1 MKNYNVLAM
10 DFGASSGRGIIG
22 HFNGEKIELEEIH
35 RFENNPVKLAGRL
48 LWDVPSLYSAILAS
62 IGASVKSDG
71 GISSVGIDTWG
82 VDYGFID
89 KNSHLLANPTHY
101 RDTRTESARNE
112 VLKKI
117 PFEELYGITGI
128 QDLSFNTVYQLY
140 CDFTKDRHIS
150 DSVDKMLFMPDLF
163 NYFLTGIAAT
173 EYTIASTGA
182 VLDAKTE
189 NFAKDILNRLGI
201 PEGIFA
207 PIVYPS
213 NVLGTLTRDVKE
225 STGAGDGIKV
235 VNTASHDTGSA
246 VIAVPAL
253 EDEFLYISSGT
264 WSLLGT
270 ELKSPLINEAS
281 CKYSFTNEGG
291 ACGTVRFLKNIAG
304 LWLSQESR
312 RQWKREGK
320 NYSFDEL
327 AAMAASAE
335 SMKYIID
342 PDSPEFTPPGNMP
355 ERIADFC
362 ERTGQGRPETPGE
375 IIRCI
380 FDSLALR
387 YRWGAEK
394 IREITGISPK
404 AVYIVGGGTK
414 EKELCAL
421 AADVTGLPV
430 YAGPVEATAL
440 GNIAAQLISSG
451 EIGGIAEA
459 REIIR
464 RSYPVCEY
472 VPHTEFRC
480 IADAAYERFLKLI

>member
-1 MKNYNVLAM
+1 M
-10 DFGASSGRGIIG
+10 
-22 HFNGEKIELEEIH
+22 
-35 RFENNPVKLAGRL
+35 
-48 LWDVPSLYSAILAS
+48 
-62 IGASVKSDG
+62 
-71 GISSVGIDTWG
+71 
-82 VDYGFID
+82 
-89 KNSHLLANPTHY
+89 
-101 RDTRTESARNE
+101 
-112 VLKKI
+112 
-117 PFEELYGITGI
+117 
-128 QDLSFNTVYQLY
+128 
-140 CDFTKDRHIS
+140 
-150 DSVDKMLFMPDLF
+150 
-163 NYFLTGIAAT
+163 
-173 EYTIASTGA
+173 
-182 VLDAKTE
+182 
-189 NFAKDILNRLGI
+189 
-201 PEGIFA
+201 
-207 PIVYPS
+207 
-213 NVLGTLTRDVKE
+213 
-225 STGAGDGIKV
+225 